1 MLPRPGSL
9 SAFLLAARPRTLTAA
24 VSPVLVGGTIAWND
38 DTFALLPFLAAL
50 LGAVWIQVGTNIAND
65 LYDYVRG
72 TDTSSRLGPP
82 RAGQAGLLTTNQLR
96 LAMIV
101 SFSLAA
107 LCGVYLVVRAGW
119 PIAIAGVLA
128 IASGIAYTAGPLPL
142 AYVGIG
148 DLFVFIFFGLV
159 AVCGTYYVQAGTLS
173 LVAVLASVPVGLLTT
188 AVLVVNDV
196 RDIESDTRAGKRT
209 LPIRFGRKFGLAEYA
224 SLMMV
229 SYCWLFLIVYLV
241 GNGWLLLPWLS
252 FPWALS
258 LIRYFFRTEPGARLN
273 LLLARTAQHLL
284 LYSILLGVGFLAGAW
299 AA

>member
-1 MLPRPGSL
+1 MNERVEPGSL

-24 VSPVLVGGTIAWND
+24 VSPVLVGGSIAWND

-50 LGAVWIQVGTNIAND
+50 VGAVWIQVGTNVAND

-82 RAGQAGLLTTNQLR
+82 RAAQSGLLTTAQLR
-96 LAMIV
+96 LTMIV

-159 AVCGTYYVQAGTLS
+159 AVCGTYYVQAGVLS
-173 LVAVLASVPVGLLTT
+173 LEAVLASVPVGLLTT
-188 AVLVVNDV
+188 AILVVNDV

-209 LPIRFGRKFGLAEYA
+209 LAIRFGRKFGLAEYA
-224 SLMMV
+224 SLMIL
-229 SYCWLFLIVYLV
+229 SYCWLFLLAYFA
-241 GNGWLLLPWLS
+241 GNWWLLLPWLN
-252 FPWALS
+252 FPWVLS
-258 LIRYFFRTEPGARLN
+258 LIRYFFRTEPGPRLN

-284 LYSILLGVGFLAGAW
+284 LYSVLLSFGFLIRA
-299 AA
+299 